1 MMSKKMK
8 ANATNNVLS
17 APSKLNDIRQD
28 KIFYTVNR
36 ILLGLV
42 TLIVLL
48 PLLNIVACS
57 FSNGKDVISGR
68 VYLWPVNFCL
78 DGYTA
83 VFQHQRIWTAYGNTF
98 LYTIVGTIVNLFMT
112 ILAAY
117 PLSRKSMPGKGF
129 VTFLFTFTMIFSG
142 GMVPTYLQIKDLGL
156 LNTIWSMVLPGA
168 ISVTNMIICRTF
180 FANIPYD
187 LYEAAEIDGCN
198 DFTYLRVIVLPLS
211 SSVLAVLTL
220 YYAVG
225 HWNTYQDAFLYL
237 TGMEKMPLQIL
248 LRDILVSNEVLAD
261 MAVDDSEMVL
271 QQQLAQLLKY
281 SIIIVAS
288 VPVLVLYPFIKRFFA
303 KGVMMGS
310 LKG

>member
-1 MMSKKMK
+1 MAKKTK
-8 ANATNNVLS
+8 AAEEI
-17 APSKLNDIRQD
+17 LNTSSGLQD
-28 KIFYTVNR
+28 TASDKVFYIINR
-36 ILLGLV
+36 ILLAFFMLLV
-42 TLIVLL
+42 LI

-57 FSNGKDVISGR
+57 FSSGKDVVAGR
-68 VYLWPVNFCL
+68 VFIWPVNFSL
-78 DGYTA
+78 EGYTA
-83 VFQHQRIWTAYGNTF
+83 VFNHKRIWTAYGNTI
-98 LYTIVGTIVNLFMT
+98 LYTVVGTLINLVMT
-112 ILAAY
+112 VLAAY
-117 PLSRKSMPGKGF
+117 PLSRRGVPGNKF

-142 GMVPTYLQIKDLGL
+142 GMVPTYLQVKDLRM
-156 LNTIWSMVLPGA
+156 LNTIWAMVLPGA

-187 LYEAAEIDGCN
+187 LHEAAEIDGCN

-220 YYAVG
+220 YYSVG

-248 LRDILVSNEVLAD
+248 LRDILVSNQMLAD
-261 MAVDDSEMVL
+261 MLVDDSEMVL
-271 QQQLAQLLKY
+271 QLQLAELLKY

-288 VPVLVLYPFIKRFFA
+288 VPVLVLYPFVKRFFA
-303 KGVMMGS
+303 KGVMLGS